1 MIRKILS
8 TIFTKGFVALV
19 NLAILLVSSK
29 QLGGDVRGQISLLIL
44 NIAIVQAVNEIY
56 TGYALVY
63 FIPTTNLKKIYIN
76 GIKWTLL
83 CTALMSSFFFL
94 FDIGL
99 KEQWFNTGLLSLII
113 ILHSFH
119 GVIIL
124 SKEKI
129 GIYNFLNF
137 FQPTLLLIILI
148 FLVFV
153 LNERTVLS
161 YVWSLYISFITSLV
175 ISSVM
180 VFNVFKYN
188 NADKAQFDF
197 SKIVKNGFYNQ
208 LANLSHMLSNRYNFY
223 LLGST
228 TLVGIYSN
236 STSLIESVLI
246 ISSSVA
252 PIILTYIANKGSDG
266 KNVQVTFLLA
276 KLCFLLSLACV
287 VVLILIPS
295 DFFSFLLG
303 KDFSSTKQVMLSL
316 SPGVLVISF
325 STIISHYYSALGKQK
340 LIATANFAGLLVTIM
355 SSYFLIH
362 QFGLFGACYATC
374 LSYFVASVIL
384 VYNFMMENALSVFT
398 LFKLRENMGILKK
411 L

>member
-1 MIRKILS
+1 MVKKILS

-19 NLAILLVSSK
+19 NLAVLLVSSK

-63 FIPTTNLKKIYIN
+63 FIPKTSLKHIYSN
-76 GIKWTLL
+76 GIKWTFL
-83 CTALMSSFFFL
+83 CTLLISSFFFV
-94 FDIGL
+94 FKIGL
-99 KEQWFNTGLLSLII
+99 NEQWLNTGVLSLII

-124 SKEKI
+124 AKEKI

-137 FQPTLLLIILI
+137 FQPTLLLTALM
-148 FLVFV
+148 FFVFV
-153 LNERTVLS
+153 LNERTVSS
-161 YVWSLYISFITSLV
+161 YIWSLYISFTLSLV
-175 ISSVM
+175 ISSGVIL
-180 VFNVFKYN
+180 NIFKYKN
-188 NADKAQFDF
+188 DAKPEFNF
-197 SKIVKNGFYNQ
+197 SQIVKNGFYNQ

-223 LLGST
+223 LLGTT

-246 ISSSVA
+246 ISGSAA
-252 PIILTYIANKGSDG
+252 PIILTHIANKRSES
-266 KNVQVTFLLA
+266 KNIEITFMLS
-276 KLCFLLSLACV
+276 KLCFLLSLVC
-287 VVLILIPS
+287 VLILIAIPG

-316 SPGVLVISF
+316 SPGVLVVSF
-325 STIISHYYSALGKQK
+325 STIISHYYSALGRQR
-340 LIATANFAGLLVTIM
+340 LIAVANFSGLIITVAF
-355 SSYFLIH
+355 SYLLIH
-362 QFGLFGACYATC
+362 QYGLFGACYATC

-384 VYNFMMENALSVFT
+384 VYSFMKENKLKFLT
-398 LFKLRENMGILKK
+398 LFKLKGDLSVLKK